1 MNTGQFLASISSL
14 PSGSALAHLTAIAP
28 GAGQGA
34 TIFAERMTVIVEPNR
49 LGVTT
54 SSAKHTLTECS
65 APSLAISRATQ
76 NKVISTVEDAVCVY
90 TEVPGIQVTT
100 GHANA
105 WIHTT
110 RETV

>member
-90 TEVPGIQVTT
+90 TEVPGMQVMVGRDDVVVFSTS
-100 GHANA
+100 
-105 WIHTT
+105 
-110 RETV
+110 ELV